1 MSWSWMAF
9 LILVGL
15 WNQDKPWLSATN
27 VALLSGASVLF
38 PLNVPIFGKLLLWK
52 GSQPIVK
59 TQNCQ
64 VGPSPKSQVPLLSP
78 KPTSLF
84 IKAHP
89 SVSELRILKY
99 KAAWKGRKSQR
110 EARDPEA
117 KRQHLILPAELS
129 WWLPTLPW
137 PASLPDRE
145 ANWLFQFP
153 RVESY

>member
-1 MSWSWMAF
+1 MAF

-99 KAAWKGRKSQR
+99 KAA
-110 EARDPEA
+110 
-117 KRQHLILPAELS
+117 
-129 WWLPTLPW
+129 
-137 PASLPDRE
+137 
-145 ANWLFQFP
+145 
-153 RVESY
+153 